1 MLGIEYGQII
11 DGIGGSNIIGFHA
24 CGSIDGELAYLMEH
38 TSKKDIYQGGLTSI
52 IGYPEMSPTEVAL
65 LAKNDPQTL
74 KAVRCYIENII
85 KAVVA
90 IKSSFNPQ
98 TELQQILLSGIHCPR
113 SLLL

>member
-52 IGYPEMSPTEVAL
+52 IGYPEM
-65 LAKNDPQTL
+65 
-74 KAVRCYIENII
+74 
-85 KAVVA
+85 
-90 IKSSFNPQ
+90 F
-98 TELQQILLSGIHCPR
+98 LQKLHY
-113 SLLL
+113 